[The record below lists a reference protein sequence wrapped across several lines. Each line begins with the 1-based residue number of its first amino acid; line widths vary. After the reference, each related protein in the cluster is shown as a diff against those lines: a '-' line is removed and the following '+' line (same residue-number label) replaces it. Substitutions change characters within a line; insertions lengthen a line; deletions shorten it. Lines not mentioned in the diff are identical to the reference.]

1 MKSLAVGVAIL
12 CSYTRKIN
20 YDPATIILI
29 DIPLKKIVIGNL
41 IMGKLHREECRDTL
55 NIHNQRSGKFVCGLA
70 KRRKSSNWSGC
81 ADKTCFPT
89 FQKPNPKN
97 LRASFEDEWWICKL
111 SLEWRRLKKSKHY
124 PFELENTVK
133 TGVLVW
139 SPFSKENFWK
149 FTLCFKNLRAA
160 NERWTL
166 SRKESVLILKIGWVE
181 PLSFSL
187 WKLLVGVVFENGAS
201 RASELLS

>member
-1 MKSLAVGVAIL
+1 
-12 CSYTRKIN
+12 
-20 YDPATIILI
+20 
-29 DIPLKKIVIGNL
+29 
-41 IMGKLHREECRDTL
+41 MGKLHREECRDTL

-70 KRRKSSNWSGC
+70 KETHNKRRKGSNWSGC

-97 LRASFEDEWWICKL
+97 LRAAFEDEWCICKL

-160 NERWTL
+160 NERWTF

-181 PLSFSL
+181 PLSLSL